1 MNVSVKQFHTNG
13 VCLLNSENNQ
23 QQCNFGVIKINISRN
38 YKNKE
43 NKYNVIQFP
52 RNNFLLFNI

>member
-1 MNVSVKQFHTNG
+1 MNVGVKQFHTND

-23 QQCNFGVIKINISRN
+23 QPCNFGVIKINISRN
-38 YKNKE
+38 
-43 NKYNVIQFP
+43 YNVIQFP